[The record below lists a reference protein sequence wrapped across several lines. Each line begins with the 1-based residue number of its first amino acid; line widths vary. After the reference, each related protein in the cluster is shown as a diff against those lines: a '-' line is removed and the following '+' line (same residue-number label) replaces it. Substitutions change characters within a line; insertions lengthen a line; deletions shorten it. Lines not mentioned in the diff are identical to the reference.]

1 MRARRKGF
9 WMLHTASAKIV
20 KAVSVVESGAVKPPL
35 PPALAEVEPGGVL
48 KRGMLN
54 GNIQQAQRVMPTKDA
69 YTDELNRLRVEIK
82 QAKEALKA
90 LGMDRE
96 EALRQAEEAAI
107 RQEEAA
113 AAELVQE
120 DPEETVNNAK
130 LHAENI
136 LASAMDERDTILNE
150 AHAQAVMITDQAK
163 NEGYL
168 EGFSKGFEEATQ
180 EFKDE
185 NTPKAVMI
193 ADLLESLGDYQEEL
207 VRKSEDDMVNLAM
220 TIASKILG
228 KVVES
233 DPTAIV
239 DILHGVMEE
248 NKREEYIKITLSPEL
263 TAIKAKAGKDVRS
276 LLEKHGANVSVVN
289 DPAASKGSII
299 VETPKGVVDVSIQTQ
314 LDNLGAAIR
323 EK

>member
-1 MRARRKGF
+1 
-9 WMLHTASAKIV
+9 MLHTASAKIV
-20 KAVSVVESGAVKPPL
+20 KATAVVDNGAAKPPL
-35 PPALAEVEPGGVL
+35 PPALAEAELGGVL
-48 KRGMLN
+48 KRGML
-54 GNIQQAQRVMPTKDA
+54 GGSIRQVPRTIPTKDT
-69 YTDELNRLRVEIK
+69 YTDELNRLRIEIK
-82 QAKEALKA
+82 QAKEELKA
-90 LGMDRE
+90 LGLDRE
-96 EALRQAEEAAI
+96 EALRQAEEEAK

-113 AAELVQE
+113 AMPAEE
-120 DPEETVNNAK
+120 DPEEVVNNAR

-136 LASAMDERDTILNE
+136 LASAMDERDTILSE
-150 AHAQAVMITDQAK
+150 AQAQAVMITDQAK

-193 ADLLESLGDYQEEL
+193 ADLLESLSDYQEEL
-207 VRKSEDDMVNLAM
+207 VRKSEEDMVNLAM
-220 TIASKILG
+220 AVASKILG
-228 KVVES
+228 KAVES

-239 DILHGVMEE
+239 DMLHGVLEE

-263 TAIKAKAGKDVRS
+263 TAIKAKAGKDVRT
-276 LLEKHGANVSVVN
+276 LLEKHGANVSVVS
-289 DPAASKGSII
+289 DPAAGVGSMI